1 METKEPDSRLSV
13 RKEDLDDQ
21 ELYRL
26 NQVIN
31 DLYSKVSTARDETAS
46 VAGKFVRSGVIASPK
61 DLSTAPVV
69 PSIPSPGIPQPAS
82 SDWTLN
88 PVVYSAGED
97 GLQYGFA
104 SATISN
110 KSAGVDYY
118 SMFIQDYSSGYVDTN
133 GTAVTLT
140 SASKE
145 AGNTFENCVA
155 GQVINI
161 NSVAYTIASNPVSP
175 FESLTLTASAGVQ
188 SNVYFNLDPVNGGKW
203 EEIASDAEAGTWQL
217 RPPTGWDVPC
227 CITASTKDEKT
238 YQPEDNVNY
247 KRLVFA
253 PWGVS
258 SQVSGLTVLVE
269 QQNQAGVLS
278 GRFVVNFTK
287 PLDPEYYYAS
297 IERLPYTFSTPPGPA
312 PWPAGSSLG
321 ATAIVN
327 VNSTTRVI
335 TYSTSGWPVGFTG
348 QQFSYIQPGD
358 TVYVGTASTLTDSN
372 AYTVEEV
379 ISSTQLKL
387 TSTPAGSPTGVLFA
401 QWGRMAGEINSFTQT
416 DFWPLP
422 ASQEYWLFR
431 ARSVNYRE
439 VANNTTPP
447 TAYVIV
453 PNSSGVTSI
462 APGTITTAAFASTI
476 RPVDL
481 VTTPSISVTSIVVTL
496 NSGAVTTSSN
506 HGLSGTRQVAIFGG
520 TGTSSKLNGLY
531 TATITGLNTF
541 TITTSGVSNGTYTAG
556 LNEVPL
562 PVLPSA
568 TYPSGAVAF
577 ITANTKLYRSN
588 GTSWTIAADGSDI
601 TANSITAGQ
610 IAAGAISTTELFA
623 GEILVG
629 QGGGKPSRFSVV
641 DSTSTLIGFIGEL
654 TSPAFVGGYFVN
666 LRVGPNIA
674 SPIIT
679 ASSSGVTINGATF
692 SLTANG
698 ITTTIDNTT
707 SGGYTAGLRITN
719 TGATKVIQVGLSSG
733 STPSIQLNDT
743 SLGSPSAI
751 FEVTTGSGG
760 RISLGDTTGSTG
772 IELIGQYSLYTTG
785 GFRGSITTGRI
796 QATREI
802 QLGSSAT
809 AGNILTTDASG
820 VGTWQ
825 AISSRLLAGT
835 GVTLSGTST
844 VTIAIGQAV
853 GTGSSV
859 TFANVTSS
867 GFFSGSSTT
876 SYFDTSYNSSGSP
889 YRLRGSSLID
899 NNGVWVS
906 AGGINMNAGCEATSF
921 NIFGGASGATGT
933 FTTADTPAKTV
944 TVTGGIITSIV

>member
-69 PSIPSPGIPQPAS
+69 PSIPNPGIPQPAS

-227 CITASTKDEKT
+227 CITASTKDGKT

-258 SQVSGLTVLVE
+258 SQVSNLSVDIETKD
-269 QQNQAGVLS
+269 QAGVPS
-278 GRFVVNFTK
+278 ARFVVNFTR
-287 PLDPEYYYAS
+287 PLDPEYYYTS
-297 IERLPYTFSTPPGPA
+297 IERLLYINNTFTGNI
-312 PWPAGSSLG
+312 G
-321 ATAIVN
+321 ATARVD
-327 VNSTTRVI
+327 VNSSTRII
-335 TYSTSGWPVGFTG
+335 TYNSSTFVGNNFTH
-348 QQFSYIQPGD
+348 IQPLD
-358 TVYVGTASTLTDSN
+358 TVYLNTGSTISEAD
-372 AYTVEEV
+372 AYIVEEV

-387 TSTPAGSPTGVLFA
+387 QTVPAGSPINILFA
-401 QWGRMAGEINSFTQT
+401 QWGRIAGEISSFKQT
-416 DFWPLP
+416 DYWPLP
-422 ASQEYWLFR
+422 SNPEYWKFR

-439 VANNTTPP
+439 IANNTSPP
-447 TAYVIV
+447 TDTLTV
-453 PNSSGVTSI
+453 PSSSGITSI

-481 VTTPSISVTSIVVTL
+481 VTTASISVTSIVVTL

-577 ITANTKLYRSN
+577 MTANTKLYRSN

-641 DSTSTLIGFIGEL
+641 DSTSTLIGFIGDF
-654 TSPAFVGGYFVN
+654 TSPAFIGGYFRN
-666 LRVGPNIA
+666 LLVAPTLNLAATQRIYINPSSSIFEIVGINMTVENTGGTTAFPGRVKISTANASI
-674 SPIIT
+674 SPII
-679 ASSSGVTINGATF
+679 VE
-692 SLTANG
+692 
-698 ITTTIDNTT
+698 NT
-707 SGGYTAGLRITN
+707 
-719 TGATKVIQVGLSSG
+719 
-733 STPSIQLNDT
+733 
-743 SLGSPSAI
+743 
-751 FEVTTGSGG
+751 
-760 RISLGDTTGSTG
+760 
-772 IELIGQYSLYTTG
+772 
-785 GFRGSITTGRI
+785 
-796 QATREI
+796 
-802 QLGSSAT
+802 
-809 AGNILTTDASG
+809 
-820 VGTWQ
+820 
-825 AISSRLLAGT
+825 
-835 GVTLSGTST
+835 SGTSSAGY
-844 VTIAIGQAV
+844 VGPQNLGVRANDLNNYYPFAEFYRGSSFAVINCYASPTIGTSSLVIRADTTSANSYADFTAMPIRISGVNAIDSSRNASFVNMNASGFIKGTAVGSYIDTDFNTAGQA
-853 GTGSSV
+853 
-859 TFANVTSS
+859 
-867 GFFSGSSTT
+867 
-876 SYFDTSYNSSGSP
+876 P
-889 YRLRGSSLID
+889 YRLRGSALID
-899 NNGVWVS
+899 NGGVWVS
-906 AGGINMNAGCEATSF
+906 GGGVNMNAGCAATGF
-921 NIFGGASGATGT
+921 NIYGGAAGVSGT

-944 TVTGGIITSIV
+944 TVTNGIITSIV

>member
-31 DLYSKVSTARDETAS
+31 DLYSKVSTVRDETAS

-69 PSIPSPGIPQPAS
+69 PSIPNPGIPQPAS

-269 QQNQAGVLS
+269 QQNQAGVSS

-321 ATAIVN
+321 ATAIVD

-358 TVYVGTASTLTDSN
+358 TVYVGTVSTLTDSN

-439 VANNTTPP
+439 IANNTTPP

-481 VTTPSISVTSIVVTL
+481 VTTPSVSVTSIVVTL

-577 ITANTKLYRSN
+577 MTANTKLYRSN

-641 DSTSTLIGFIGEL
+641 DSTSTLIGFIGDF
-654 TSPAFVGGYFVN
+654 TSPAFIGGYFRN
-666 LRVGPNIA
+666 LLVAPTLNLAATQRIYINPSSSIFEIVGINMTVENTGGTTAFPGRVKISTANASI
-674 SPIIT
+674 SPII
-679 ASSSGVTINGATF
+679 VE
-692 SLTANG
+692 
-698 ITTTIDNTT
+698 NT
-707 SGGYTAGLRITN
+707 
-719 TGATKVIQVGLSSG
+719 
-733 STPSIQLNDT
+733 
-743 SLGSPSAI
+743 
-751 FEVTTGSGG
+751 
-760 RISLGDTTGSTG
+760 
-772 IELIGQYSLYTTG
+772 
-785 GFRGSITTGRI
+785 
-796 QATREI
+796 
-802 QLGSSAT
+802 
-809 AGNILTTDASG
+809 
-820 VGTWQ
+820 
-825 AISSRLLAGT
+825 
-835 GVTLSGTST
+835 SGTSSAGY
-844 VTIAIGQAV
+844 VGPQNLGVRANDLNNYYPFAEFYRGSSFAVINCYASPTIGTSSLVIRADTTSANSYADFTAMPIRISGVNAIDSSRNASFVNMNASGFIKGTAVGSYIDTDFNTAGQA
-853 GTGSSV
+853 
-859 TFANVTSS
+859 
-867 GFFSGSSTT
+867 
-876 SYFDTSYNSSGSP
+876 P
-889 YRLRGSSLID
+889 YRLRGSALID
-899 NNGVWVS
+899 NGGVWVS
-906 AGGINMNAGCEATSF
+906 GGGVNMNAGCAATGF
-921 NIFGGASGATGT
+921 NIYGGAAGVSGT

-944 TVTGGIITSIV
+944 TVTNGIITSIV